1 MPGTRDPRRRATD
14 ACERQK
20 QHREDTM
27 KANRISTFLIV
38 MAGVSISAAMTA
50 FAAPGMGGRG
60 SGGWGMGGSF
70 QKMYNPAT
78 VETVSGTVVS
88 VDRITPMKGM
98 GAGIHLQLKTDKET
112 VSVHLGPA
120 WYIERLDAGI
130 KKGDTIEVQ
139 GSRVTFAGKPAII
152 AAEIKKGD
160 ALLKLRD
167 DNGIPAWAGWRR

>member
-1 MPGTRDPRRRATD
+1 
-14 ACERQK
+14 
-20 QHREDTM
+20 M
-27 KANRISTFLIV
+27 KGNRSGTFLVV
-38 MAGVSISAAMTA
+38 MAMVLVSAAVTA

-60 SGGWGMGGSF
+60 DGWGMGSAF
-70 QKMYNPAT
+70 QRMYNPAT
-78 VETVSGTVVS
+78 VETVSGEVVS
-88 VDRITPMKGM
+88 VDRMTPMKGM
-98 GAGIHLQLKTDKET
+98 GAGIHLRLKTDKET

-130 KKGDTIEVQ
+130 EKGNKIEVT
-139 GSRVTFAGKPAII
+139 GSRVTVAGKTAII